1 MYAIGGHVYES
12 DGRNSLKSVE
22 CYDSRENC
30 WMMVCAIPAAMEFHN
45 AVEHKEKKIYISQGE
60 FFLFNEAERDS
71 WGFLIPLT
79 VPRIQGLVGVYKY
92 SIYYIAGTCGDHE
105 CVFYY

>member
-45 AVEHKEKKIYISQGE
+45 AVEHKEKNLHFTGRI
-60 FFLFNEAERDS
+60 L
-71 WGFLIPLT
+71 PL
-79 VPRIQGLVGVYKY
+79 Q
-92 SIYYIAGTCGDHE
+92 
-105 CVFYY
+105 